1 MSTTSIAA
9 GEHPVI
15 ACYRGLDS
23 ADAVQLAALLAA
35 ALGEPLVLASA
46 YRYEPA
52 GLSARA
58 LPAPDN
64 SRRAAAA
71 QAALRRAH
79 AFSGTD
85 IEIRE
90 RVLPSA
96 GVVEALVALASEVD
110 ACVLVLG
117 RDTEGHVTRS
127 LVPRAPCPVAVAPL
141 SVPLPIGRFERIGV
155 AYDGSPAAQSALA
168 AASALALAT
177 GARLVLLAAGPTAE
191 HAVMEL
197 DIAQQSFARG
207 VAVETR
213 ALVGDAPASLAQ
225 ASDELDLL
233 ICGSRGHSRP
243 LAAILGSVS
252 AHLVRHA
259 RCPVLVVAPDDGRR
273 RTGPLGV
280 TSAVAQTDAIPQP

>member
-1 MSTTSIAA
+1 MS
-9 GEHPVI
+9 EHPVV

-23 ADAVQLAALLAA
+23 ADAIQLGALLAV

-79 AFSGTD
+79 AFTGTD

-90 RVLPSA
+90 RVVPSA
-96 GVVEALVALASEVD
+96 GVVEALVALANEVY
-110 ACVLVLG
+110 ACVLVVG

-127 LVPRAPCPVAVAPL
+127 LVPRAPCPIAVAPL
-141 SVPLPIGRFERIGV
+141 SVPLPPIGRFERIGV
-155 AYDGSPAAQSALA
+155 AYDDSPTAQGALVVA
-168 AASALALAT
+168 TALALAT
-177 GARLVLLAAGPTAE
+177 GARLVLLAAGPTTQ
-191 HAVMEL
+191 HATTQL
-197 DIAQQSFARG
+197 NIARLSLARD
-207 VAVETR
+207 VAFETR
-213 ALVGDAPASLAQ
+213 SLLGDAPATLAQ
-225 ASDELDLL
+225 ASGQLDLL
-233 ICGSRGHSRP
+233 VCGSRGRSRP

-259 RCPVLVVAPDDGRR
+259 RCAVLVVPPAAGRCT
-273 RTGPLGV
+273 TGPLGV
-280 TSAVAQTDAIPQP
+280 TSAAA